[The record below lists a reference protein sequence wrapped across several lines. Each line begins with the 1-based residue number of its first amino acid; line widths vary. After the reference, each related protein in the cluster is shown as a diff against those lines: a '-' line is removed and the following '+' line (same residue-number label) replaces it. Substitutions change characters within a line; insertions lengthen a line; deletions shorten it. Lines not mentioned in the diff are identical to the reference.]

1 MFCFVYRLFIE
12 IKTQHPSL
20 KKVFV
25 LSTPVFFGW
34 MGESRPI
41 HLSLFC
47 LFIVFYLVVLLLFV
61 SILSLNHRRLRIVLM
76 LLANAQN
83 RLSDITK
90 TYVLLKYKF
99 GFYLCNI
106 CYMFINAKCVLRWGW
121 NSASSFNS
129 HYSMYMYVLLCFLLS
144 YYLQVNLPSEVSSG
158 FCLFTSSLVNS
169 FTKVIS
175 TRTCIRIPYISK
187 YMYIRKSRSRFRQIC
202 AGELVYF

>member
-1 MFCFVYRLFIE
+1 MNGG
-12 IKTQHPSL
+12 IKTYS
-20 KKVFV
+20 FI
-25 LSTPVFFGW
+25 S
-34 MGESRPI
+34 
-41 HLSLFC
+41 FC